1 MEPEVVI
8 LPEME
13 LAGTEA
19 LRESHRIGH
28 SDEET
33 AVAVYMAMR
42 AVYLIS
48 ILPKNS
54 LYVH

>member
-8 LPEME
+8 LPEMAV
-13 LAGTEA
+13 AGTEA
-19 LRESHRIGH
+19 LRESNRIGY

-42 AVYLIS
+42 AVYLIA

-54 LYVH
+54 LYIH